1 MNRITAGLCSAAALA
16 LSLLPALVLA
26 SPGGTDANGGHYE
39 HATGLYHYHHGYPAH
54 QHPGG
59 ICPYTEEVWEL
70 AVPERPPTLLEWE
83 QQKHAG
89 DDRAAIDDQTPEN
102 EDWKKTTKR
111 KSGSSAALPLAAA
124 AGGAALLGGAFAANR
139 ARQKNKKAFV
149 PVNRADAVSTPPNPE
164 PAAEPAAET
173 VNPVRDPSMETTLP
187 NTEKSARTVT
197 PGAETPAAANAQ
209 PADLSPEAVIPEGT
223 VIGRDG
229 LPWEREAYER
239 ECAKPPMMPG
249 TGEVATNFSEPR
261 WGRLYSFCVDADG
274 EEIHTLDCEMA
285 FIQVNVADRTCP
297 KLDCPVCRPVR
308 PDLRWFEEYQKRKE
322 AMKRAEPVK

>member
-1 MNRITAGLCSAAALA
+1 MNRITAGLCAAAALA
-16 LSLLPALVLA
+16 LSLHPALVLA

-70 AVPERPPTLLEWE
+70 AVPERPATLLEWE
-83 QQKHAG
+83 QQKHAR
-89 DDRAAIDDQTPEN
+89 DDLAAIDDQTPEN
-102 EDWKKTTKR
+102 EDWKKTPR
-111 KSGSSAALPLAAA
+111 QKSSSSAALPLAAA

-139 ARQKNKKAFV
+139 ARRKNKKAFV
-149 PVNRADAVSTPPNPE
+149 PVNRADAVSAPPNP
-164 PAAEPAAET
+164 
-173 VNPVRDPSMETTLP
+173 NPVREPSAETLP
-187 NTEKSARTVT
+187 PKEAASVT
-197 PGAETPAAANAQ
+197 PNAEIQDVHAW

-274 EEIHTLDCEMA
+274 EEIHTLNCEMA
-285 FIQVNVADRTCP
+285 FIQVNAADRTCP
-297 KLDCPVCRPVR
+297 KLDCPVCKPVR
-308 PDLRWFEEYQKRKE
+308 PDLKWFEEYQKRKE
-322 AMKRAEPVK
+322 AMKRAEPAR